1 MLPKSAAARKTA
13 KKIDVKAARLRL
25 GDLSSNNPD
34 CVG

>member
-1 MLPKSAAARKTA
+1 MLLKSAAAQKTA
-13 KKIDVKAARLRL
+13 KKIDVKAASLQL